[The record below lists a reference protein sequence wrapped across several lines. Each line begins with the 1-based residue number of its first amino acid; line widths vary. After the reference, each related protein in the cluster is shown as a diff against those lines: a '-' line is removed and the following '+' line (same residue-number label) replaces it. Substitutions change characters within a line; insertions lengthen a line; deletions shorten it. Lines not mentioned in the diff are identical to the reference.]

1 MLKFKDIFMGCI
13 LLFAVVQTGFSQWEN
28 DGKGLNYKQLY
39 GCQDTTGV
47 RLDSMFRMTD
57 STGKLTICLSIG
69 DLIDIINNYGGD
81 GGGGG
86 GGTGFGCDSV
96 EICLED
102 GLLCDILKGFPTGNY
117 TSGNRLFG
125 VDNGGMCKRFD
136 IMSVPGVGDTC
147 RVVNNTNGSYSHFN
161 ENNRQV
167 VFGYHLVCKNDSTL
181 VLTDWDGTRIDSC
194 TISPAGGGGGGGG
207 YSLDCDS
214 VKLCLENG
222 ILCEVLSGLDE
233 GNTEEGDK
241 YVTIKNGQ
249 CVLTDS
255 VYIDICGILQEI
267 QEESDLAED
276 DIAFILRGQSCF
288 KVPISTRSTDC
299 INLQID
305 AGDFIATPNI
315 SGDAG
320 NIIEC
325 RDDGFYAAAVLD
337 FNCDSLNNIFTPGA
351 TADSVYASN
360 GGECVKVPMPSGGRI
375 TCDTLRNHF
384 GSGTFNENDHI
395 LAFDGTTD
403 TCEWVSLENVIV
415 SCDNIK
421 KAFNQV
427 GSEIDTLFGIND
439 GVCTRVALN
448 QVLCDQ
454 SLPTWSPDCGFPYFQ
469 VQCDDGAG
477 NFTCMRAVA
486 CDLTDYLDSLCAL
499 PLRAPFSPSE
509 LQGIKNDIK
518 EEVINEIKSEN
529 IQPSA
534 MHSAFGEVD
543 YPTVD
548 NLGIR
553 TFKSKRQAELSNIPI
568 GGIYYISGKGTMQVK
583 TRQRK

>member
-1 MLKFKDIFMGCI
+1 MLKIKDIIIGCI
-13 LLFAVVQTGFSQWEN
+13 IFIAAIQTGFSQWEN
-28 DGKGLNYKQLY
+28 DGKGIGYQQLY
-39 GCQDTTGV
+39 GCRDTTGV
-47 RLDSMFRMTD
+47 KLDSMFRMTD
-57 STGKLTICLSIG
+57 TTGKLNICLSIG

-86 GGTGFGCDSV
+86 DGSNFGCDSV

-102 GLLCDILKGFPTGNY
+102 GLLCDILKGFPTGNF
-117 TSGNRLFG
+117 TTGNRLFG
-125 VDNGGMCKRFD
+125 VDNGGMCKRLD
-136 IMSVPGVGDTC
+136 IMSIPGVGDTC
-147 RVVNNTNGSYSHFN
+147 RVVNNASGSYTHFN
-161 ENNRQV
+161 ENNTQKE
-167 VFGYHLVCKNDSTL
+167 FGYHLVCKNDSTL

-194 TISPAGGGGGGGG
+194 TLSFSGGGGGGEGG
-207 YSLDCDS
+207 FDCDS
-214 VKLCLENG
+214 VKACLESG
-222 ILCEVLSGLDE
+222 TLCETLSGLDMADPQE
-233 GNTEEGDK
+233 GQK
-241 YVTIKNGQ
+241 YVTIQDGE

-255 VYIDICGILQEI
+255 LIIDICGILDQI
-267 QEESDLAED
+267 QEESELAED
-276 DIAFILRGQSCF
+276 DIAFILRGENCF

-299 INLQID
+299 INVQID
-305 AGDFIATPNI
+305 AGDIIATPNI
-315 SGDAG
+315 SADAG
-320 NIIEC
+320 NTIEC
-325 RDDGFYAAAVLD
+325 RADGFYSNGMLD
-337 FNCDSLNNIFTPGA
+337 FNCDTLNNIFTPGA

-421 KAFNQV
+421 KVFNQV

-499 PLRAPFSPSE
+499 PLRAPFSPTELRNLKSE
-509 LQGIKNDIK
+509 II
-518 EEVINEIKSEN
+518 EEIKSEN
-529 IQPSA
+529 IQPSS
-534 MHSAFGEVD
+534 MSNVFSNGD

-548 NLGIR
+548 NIGIR
-553 TFKSKRQAELSNIPI
+553 TFKSKRQAEISEIPI
-568 GGIYYISGKGTMQVK
+568 GGIYYIQGKGNMYVK